1 MQLDSAQLRKSM
13 LRYSEQ
19 LDIQV
24 LEQLIVSL
32 KTNDG
37 AGFNG

>member
-1 MQLDSAQLRKSM
+1 MQLSSSELRKSM

-24 LEQLIVSL
+24 LEQLIESL
-32 KTNDG
+32 KTND
-37 AGFNG
+37 ATVLNS